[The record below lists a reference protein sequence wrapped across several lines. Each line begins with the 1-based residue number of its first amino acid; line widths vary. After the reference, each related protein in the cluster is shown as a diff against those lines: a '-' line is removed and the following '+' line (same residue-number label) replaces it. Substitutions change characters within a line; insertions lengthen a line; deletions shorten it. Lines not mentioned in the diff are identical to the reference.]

1 MSENRAIQVRLS
13 DRLRSQLE
21 REAARRGLRGTEF
34 VRLLI
39 VQGCNGEADNKE
51 AVNAG

>member
-1 MSENRAIQVRLS
+1 MAENRPIQVRIS
-13 DRLRSQLE
+13 DLLRSQLE

-39 VQGCNGEADNKE
+39 VQGCNSESDKKE
-51 AVNAG
+51 TVNAG

>member
-21 REAARRGLRGTEF
+21 REAAKRGLIPSRF
-34 VRLLI
+34 DH
-39 VQGCNGEADNKE
+39 A
-51 AVNAG
+51 A